1 MDGAESRHRPATTL
15 IRMLS
20 AMPPAPTP
28 LRTGLTVFC
37 PPVLGAILGGTMGL
51 GFPAMLLPVIA
62 GTAIS
67 AWVAIRVQPVQP
79 GPAAAHLPPAAPT
92 GPQPPTPSGATAP
105 QGTDPDPKLR
115 HDLRGLMSPAM
126 LAAEQ
131 LSLNP
136 DPQIQ
141 KAADTINAAL
151 DRLTARLRQK
161 PPAA

>member
-1 MDGAESRHRPATTL
+1 
-15 IRMLS
+15 
-20 AMPPAPTP
+20 MPPAPTP

-37 PPVLGAILGGTMGL
+37 PPVLGALLAGAMGL
-51 GFPAMLLPVIA
+51 GFPAMVLPVIA

-67 AWVAIRVQPVQP
+67 AWVAMRSQP
-79 GPAAAHLPPAAPT
+79 GETPARPTQAAPAV
-92 GPQPPTPSGATAP
+92 PTPPFA
-105 QGTDPDPKLR
+105 DPDPKLR

-141 KAADTINAAL
+141 KAADTINASL

-161 PPAA
+161 PPVS